1 MSAPLLAPD
10 QTKAEKFLYT
20 LAPGTIHFTFQTATD
35 PKEARE
41 LLRNKRDP
49 LARILHGTLAERWD
63 PLITLS
69 AAGAGIYVAVN
80 ETNLQ
85 GRKTTDI
92 IRVRAYF
99 ADLDGAPLDNLKR
112 LNLRPHIIVAT
123 SPGKF
128 HVYWLV
134 KDAPLN
140 QFKQT
145 QKRLAKLLDGD
156 PIVCDLPHAMRIP
169 GFPHQKRPDQP
180 FLVDL
185 CTHE

>member
-1 MSAPLLAPD
+1 MFSPSLTPDRTKAENFLHMLAPD
-10 QTKAEKFLYT
+10 TVQ
-20 LAPGTIHFTFQTATD
+20 FTFQTFTD
-35 PKEARE
+35 SREAR
-41 LLRNKRDP
+41 KQFKKDP

-69 AAGAGIYVAVN
+69 AAGAGVYVAIN
-80 ETNLQ
+80 ETNLR
-85 GRKTTDI
+85 GRRTTDI
-92 IRVRAYF
+92 ISVRAHF

-134 KDAPLN
+134 KDAPLD

-156 PIVCDLPHAMRIP
+156 PNVCDLPQAMRLP

-180 FLVDL
+180 FLVRSFYS
-185 CTHE
+185 